1 MDIAFHYFAVKTL
14 AVLAGFS
21 DDDAQV
27 IAQNSQMV
35 DDFDFTCYWHCTNV
49 PDYIK
54 DNKDYD
60 LCVLGGFYFNPAQT
74 GFLCDGLLG
83 YTDYVNLVIHR
94 FQQYTCAPFHF
105 IPPERSMVGEKEY
118 RVAPAVLGDESIIS
132 QLLEQAKN
140 EYRAVADETVRHRK
154 LMKLGVL
161 LHIFADT
168 VAHQLFSGFNA
179 NVNLV
184 GLVNVTNNIT
194 GADETA
200 VYKSKIQKY
209 LKLLS
214 SWVPK
219 ITPAIG
225 HMMIEHVPDLTH
237 LSFTMEYK
245 GDNDQK
251 HRYTR
256 SNTAEFIQM
265 SKQILDFMCD
275 CYGSPRFEEKRWQ
288 DARDKLRTAFL
299 TDISKDKDQRQTVEH
314 LKSVWRELHV
324 CTYDYDGEALKKA
337 FAQGNAAIKTLA
349 LANANGMGDISLDY
363 KLSAT
368 DMKLLG
374 IDMSD
379 GGEGALPDSS
389 LSTKASAD
397 FYNFNVIAD
406 EILIALYGPH
416 PRKL

>member
-35 DDFDFTCYWHCTNV
+35 DDFDFTAYWNCTNV

-54 DNKDYD
+54 NSQVYD
-60 LCVLGGFYFNPAQT
+60 LCVSGGYFNPAQT

-83 YTDYVNLVIHR
+83 YLDYLNLIIPR

-105 IPPERSMVGEKEY
+105 IPPERSMIGEKEY
-118 RVAPAVLGDESIIS
+118 RVAPAILGDGSIIS

-140 EYRAVADETVRHRK
+140 EYRAAADETVRHQK

-168 VAHQLFSGFNA
+168 VAHQIFSGYNA

-184 GLVNVTNNIT
+184 ELVNVTNNIT
-194 GADETA
+194 GEDETA
-200 VYKSKIQKY
+200 VYTSYIQKF
-209 LKLLS
+209 LKTLKRWA
-214 SWVPK
+214 SW

-237 LSFTMEYK
+237 LSFTMEYT
-245 GDNDQK
+245 GDDEQK
-251 HRYTR
+251 HYYTR

-265 SKQILDFMCD
+265 AKQILDFLCD
-275 CYGSPRFEEKRWQ
+275 CLGSPRFEEERWQ
-288 DARDKLRTAFL
+288 DTREKLRTAFR
-299 TDISKDKDQRQTVEH
+299 TDISKDKDQRQTVKH
-314 LKSVWRELHV
+314 LKSVWTELRI

-337 FAQGNAAIKTLA
+337 FAQGNAVIKA
-349 LANANGMGDISLDY
+349 LAPAHTNGTGEISLDY

-379 GGEGALPDSS
+379 GGESVLPDSI